1 MKLSPWGSQV
11 LIDREG
17 CVLTA
22 YEDSVG
28 VLTIGVGHTSAA
40 GEPEVE
46 PGMSIAMSEAWRIF
60 AQDNDMF
67 EEVVNE
73 AITAPMEQHQFDAF
87 TSICFNIGGGAFSSA
102 TFVKSFNAGASPD
115 QVTAEILWWDIP
127 SEIVPRRQGEA
138 VQFRDAVYVARI
150 DPMPP
155 PSATA

>member
-1 MKLSPWGSQV
+1 MKLSPRGSQV

-22 YEDSVG
+22 YYDSVG
-28 VLTIGVGHTSAA
+28 ILNIGVGHTSAA

-46 PGMSIAMSEAWRIF
+46 PGMTITMSEAWRIF

-67 EEVVNE
+67 EDVVNE
-73 AITAPMEQHQFDAF
+73 TITASMAQHQYDAF
-87 TSICFNIGGGAFSSA
+87 VSICFNLGEPQFRGA
-102 TFVKSFNAGASPD
+102 TFVKSFNVGASAD
-115 QVTAEILWWDIP
+115 QVTEEILWWDTP
-127 SEIVPRRQGEA
+127 SEIIPRRQGEA
-138 VQFRDAVYVARI
+138 VQFRDGIYVARI